1 MTGKSL
7 TEPFFEDFKTG
18 DEFSSGEIEVT
29 LEMIKAFAAEY
40 DPQPI
45 HLDEAAGKASIF
57 GGLIGSG
64 WHTAALTMKL
74 MAQAKPF
81 GDRPIIGLEV
91 QNLKFSAPLRPGDR
105 VSAKAEITKAWRSK
119 SKPMGFFHFSVET
132 MTRDGIVILSQVWT
146 VILPSRD

>member
-1 MTGKSL
+1 MT
-7 TEPFFEDFKTG
+7 
-18 DEFSSGEIEVT
+18 
-29 LEMIKAFAAEY
+29 
-40 DPQPI
+40 
-45 HLDEAAGKASIF
+45 
-57 GGLIGSG
+57 GSG

-132 MTRDGIVILSQVWT
+132 SNQNGTVILSQVWT
-146 VILPSRD
+146 VILPSRE